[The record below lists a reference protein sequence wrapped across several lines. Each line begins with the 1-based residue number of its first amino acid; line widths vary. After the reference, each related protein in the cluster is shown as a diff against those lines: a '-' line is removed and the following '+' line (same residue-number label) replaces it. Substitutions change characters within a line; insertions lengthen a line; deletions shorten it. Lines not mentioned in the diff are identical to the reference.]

1 MDDTIA
7 QAPDEKIP
15 VNIEDEMRKSYLD
28 YAMSVII
35 GRALPDVRDGF
46 KPVHRRALYAMHEL
60 KNDHDKPYK
69 KSARIVG
76 DVIGKFHPHGESAV
90 YDTIVRMAQDFSL
103 RYTLVDGQGNFGS
116 VDGDPPAAMRYTE
129 IRMSRLAHEMLAD
142 IEKNTVDVGPN
153 YDNSLTEPLVLPCRF
168 PNLLVNGSSGIAV
181 GMATNIPP
189 HNLCEVADGIIAAI
203 KNPEITVEELMEMIP
218 GPDFPTAG
226 FICGREGIRQA
237 YKTGRGIL
245 QMRARAAIEE
255 ARKEKTRIVIT
266 ELPYQV
272 NKARLVEQIAGLV
285 TEKRIEGI
293 ADIRDESDREGIRV
307 VLDLKRGEI
316 ADVILNNLYKYT
328 QMQETFGVIFLA
340 IVHNQPRV
348 LNLRELI
355 DHFIEH
361 RREVVVRRTR
371 FDLDRAEE
379 RAHVL
384 EGLKIALDH
393 LDEMIALIR
402 SSKTPG
408 EAREAMR
415 LRFKLSDVQAQAI
428 LDLRLQKLTG
438 LERQKVLDEYA
449 ETLKLI
455 ARLREILGNDG
466 LVREIIVGEMQ
477 EIRKNFGD
485 ARRTQIIDRVDEISV
500 EELIAEE
507 EMVVTLTH
515 SGYIKRSP
523 LAVYRS
529 QHRGG
534 KGRIGMTV
542 RDEDFV
548 EHLFIASTH
557 DYFLIFTNQGRVHWL
572 KVHEIPQIGV
582 VAKGKALVNF
592 IGMSEGE
599 KMAALIA
606 TKNFPDDRYVVLTT
620 TRGTVKKTALSSFSH
635 PRSGGI
641 IAISIDE
648 GDFLLDA
655 KITDGKADLFLAS
668 NQGKAIRFPET
679 EVRPMGRGAYGV
691 RGMLLR
697 EGDFLV
703 EMDAI
708 QGAGSV
714 LTVTEKGLGK
724 RTPVSDYRVQGRGG
738 MGIINIRTI
747 PRGGNVIGVSV
758 VTDDDEILV
767 VTQFGMMIRMPVGG
781 ISVHGRDTQGVRLI
795 NLEEG
800 DSVVA
805 VAKVVEKEG
814 SEEVP
819 TTEGTRSPS

>member
-1 MDDTIA
+1 MDDTIP

-46 KPVHRRALYAMHEL
+46 KPVHRRVLFAMHEL
-60 KNDHDKPYK
+60 RNDYDKPYK

-76 DVIGKFHPHGESAV
+76 DVIGKFHPHGESAI

-116 VDGDPPAAMRYTE
+116 VDGDPAAAMRYTE
-129 IRMSRLAHEMLAD
+129 IRMSKLAHEMLAD
-142 IEKNTVDVGPN
+142 IEKGTVEFGPN
-153 YDNSLTEPLVLPCRF
+153 YDGSLSEPLVLPCRF
-168 PNLLVNGSSGIAV
+168 PNLLVNGSAGIAV

-189 HNLCEVADGIIAAI
+189 HNLSEVVDGIIATI
-203 KNPEITVEELMEMIP
+203 KNPEITLDELIELIP
-218 GPDFPTAG
+218 GPDFPTSG

-245 QMRARAAIEE
+245 HMRARANIEE
-255 ARKEKTRIVIT
+255 GRKDKTRIVIT
-266 ELPYQV
+266 EIPYQV
-272 NKARLVEQIAGLV
+272 NKSRLVEQIAALV
-285 TEKRIEGI
+285 MEKRIEGI
-293 ADIRDESDREGIRV
+293 ADIRDESAREGIRI
-307 VLDLKRGEI
+307 VLELKRGEI
-316 ADVILNNLYKYT
+316 ADVILNNLFKYT

-340 IVHNQPRV
+340 IVHNRPRV

-361 RREVVVRRTR
+361 RHEVILRRTQ
-371 FDLDRAEE
+371 FDLDRAED
-379 RAHVL
+379 RAHIL

-402 SSKTPG
+402 AAKTPG
-408 EAREAMR
+408 EAKEAMR
-415 LRFKLSDVQAQAI
+415 LRFKLSDLQAQAI

-438 LERQKVLDEYA
+438 LERQKVMDEYA
-449 ETLKLI
+449 EILKLI
-455 ARLREILGNDG
+455 ARLREILGNEG
-466 LVREIIVGEMQ
+466 LVREIIVEEMQ
-477 EIRKNFGD
+477 EIKKTFGD
-485 ARRTQIIDRVDEISV
+485 ARRTQIIDRVDDISV

-557 DYFLIFTNQGRVHWL
+557 AYFLIFTNKGRVHWL
-572 KVHEIPQIGV
+572 KVHEIPQIAAA
-582 VAKGKALVNF
+582 AKGKGLVNF
-592 IGMSEGE
+592 IGMAEGE

-606 TKNFPDDRYVVLTT
+606 TKDFPDDRYVVLAT
-620 TRGTVKKTALSSFSH
+620 TRGTVKKTALSAFSH

-641 IAISIDE
+641 IALSIDE
-648 GDFLLDA
+648 GDSLLDA
-655 KITDGKADLFLAS
+655 MITDGKADLFLAS
-668 NQGKAIRFPET
+668 NHGKAIRFSES
-679 EVRPMGRGAYGV
+679 EVRSMGRGAYGV

-703 EMDAI
+703 EMDAVRGGGHI
-708 QGAGSV
+708 

-738 MGIINIRTI
+738 MGIINIRTTA
-747 PRGGNVIGVSV
+747 RGGNVIGVRE
-758 VTDDDEILV
+758 VTEDDQIMV
-767 VTQFGMMIRMPVGG
+767 VTQFGMMIRMAVGG
-781 ISVHGRDTQGVRLI
+781 ISIHGRDTQGVRLI

-814 SEEVP
+814 PEEAP
-819 TTEGTRSPS
+819 STEGTGSSS

>member
-1 MDDTIA
+1 MDDKTSP
-7 QAPDEKIP
+7 APDEKIP
-15 VNIEDEMRKSYLD
+15 VNIEDEMRTSYLD

-46 KPVHRRALYAMHEL
+46 KPVHRRVLYAMHEL
-60 KNDHDKPYK
+60 KNDFDKPYK

-76 DVIGKFHPHGESAV
+76 DVIGKFHPHGEAAV
-90 YDTIVRMAQDFSL
+90 YDTIVRLAQDFSL
-103 RYTLVDGQGNFGS
+103 RYPLVDGQGNFGS

-129 IRMSRLAHEMLAD
+129 IRMSKLAHEMLAD
-142 IEKNTVDVGPN
+142 IERNTVDHGPN
-153 YDNSLTEPLVLPCRF
+153 YDGSLTEPLVMPSRF

-189 HNLCEVADGIIAAI
+189 HNLGEIAAGIIATI
-203 KNPEITVEELMEMIP
+203 KNPDITIEELNQLIP

-245 QMRARAAIEE
+245 QMRARAKTEE
-255 ARKEKTRIVIT
+255 VRKEKTRIVVT
-266 ELPYQV
+266 EIPYQV
-272 NKARLVEQIAGLV
+272 NKARLIEQIARLV

-293 ADIRDESDREGIRV
+293 ADIRDESDRDGIRI
-307 VLDLKRGEI
+307 VLELKRGEI

-361 RREVVVRRTR
+361 RREVIVRRTQY
-371 FDLDRAEE
+371 DLNRAEE
-379 RAHVL
+379 RAHIL

-402 SSKTPG
+402 AAKTPS
-408 EAREAMR
+408 EAKEAMR
-415 LRFKLSDVQAQAI
+415 LRFKLSDLQAQAI
-428 LDLRLQKLTG
+428 LDMRLQKLTG
-438 LERQKVLDEYA
+438 LERQKVLDEYT
-449 ETLKLI
+449 ETLKEI
-455 ARLREILGNDG
+455 ARYREILGNES
-466 LVREIIVGEMQ
+466 LVREIIVTEMQ
-477 EIRKNFGD
+477 EIKTQFAD
-485 ARRTQIIDRVDEISV
+485 ARRTQIIERAEEISV

-523 LAVYRS
+523 LSVYRA

-542 RDEDFV
+542 REEDFV

-557 DYFLIFTNQGRVHWL
+557 AYFLIFTNKGRVHWL
-572 KVHEIPQIGV
+572 KVHEIPQIGT
-582 VAKGKALVNF
+582 AARGKALVNF
-592 IGMSEGE
+592 IEMSEGE

-606 TKNFPDDRYVVLTT
+606 TKEFPDTKYVVLSTI
-620 TRGTVKKTALSSFSH
+620 RGTVKKTALSAFCH
-635 PRSGGI
+635 PRAGGI
-641 IAISIDE
+641 IALSIDE

-655 KITDGKADLFLAS
+655 KITDGRADLFMAS
-668 NQGKAIRFPET
+668 NQGKAIRFPES
-679 EVRPMGRGAYGV
+679 EVRPMGRSARGV

-708 QGAGSV
+708 GGTGHI
-714 LTVTEKGLGK
+714 LTVTERGLGK
-724 RTPVSDYRVQGRGG
+724 RTPVGEYRVQGRGG
-738 MGIINIRTI
+738 MGIINIRTTEK
-747 PRGGNVIGVSV
+747 GGNVIGVSEV
-758 VTDDDEILV
+758 MEDDEILV
-767 VTQFGMMIRMPVGG
+767 MTQFGMLIRMAVNG

-795 NLEEG
+795 NLEGG

-805 VAKVVEKEG
+805 VAKVVEK
-814 SEEVP
+814 V
-819 TTEGTRSPS
+819 TE

>member
-1 MDDTIA
+1 MDDTTA
-7 QAPDEKIP
+7 QSPDEKIP
-15 VNIEDEMRKSYLD
+15 VNIEDEMRRSYLD

-46 KPVHRRALYAMHEL
+46 KPVHRRVLYAMHEL

-76 DVIGKFHPHGESAV
+76 DVIGKFHPHGEAAV
-90 YDTIVRMAQDFSL
+90 YDTIVRMAQEFSL
-103 RYTLVDGQGNFGS
+103 RYPLVDGQGNFGS

-129 IRMSRLAHEMLAD
+129 IRMAKLAHEMLAD
-142 IEKNTVDVGPN
+142 IEKNTVDLGPN
-153 YDNSLTEPLVLPCRF
+153 YDASLTEPLVLPSRF

-189 HNLCEVADGIIAAI
+189 HNMTEVSDAVIATI
-203 KNPEITVEELMEMIP
+203 KNPEITIDELMEMIP

-245 QMRARAAIEE
+245 QMRARANIEE
-255 ARKEKTRIVIT
+255 GRGGKTRIVVT
-266 ELPYQV
+266 EIPYQV
-272 NKARLVEQIAGLV
+272 NKARLVEQIATLV
-285 TEKRIEGI
+285 TDKRIEGI
-293 ADIRDESDREGIRV
+293 ADIRDESNREGMRV

-316 ADVILNNLYKYT
+316 ADVILNNLFKYT

-361 RREVVVRRTR
+361 RREVIVRRTR
-371 FDLDRAEE
+371 YDLQRAEE
-379 RAHVL
+379 RAHIL

-402 SSKTPG
+402 AAKTPG
-408 EAREAMR
+408 EAKEAMR

-455 ARLREILGNDG
+455 ARLKEILGNDR
-466 LVREIIVGEMQ
+466 LVRELIIEEIQ
-477 EIRKNFGD
+477 EIRKTFGD
-485 ARRTQIIDRVDEISV
+485 ARRTQIIDRVDDISV

-523 LAVYRS
+523 LVVYRS

-557 DYFLIFTNQGRVHWL
+557 DYFLIFTNKGRVHWL

-582 VAKGKALVNF
+582 AAKGKALVNF
-592 IGMSEGE
+592 IGTSEGE

-620 TRGTVKKTALSSFSH
+620 TRGTVKKTALSAFSH

-641 IAISIDE
+641 IALSIDE
-648 GDFLLDA
+648 GDALLDA
-655 KITDGKADLFLAS
+655 KITDGKTDLFLAS

-708 QGAGSV
+708 RAAGSI

-724 RTPVSDYRVQGRGG
+724 RTPVSEYRVQGRGG

-747 PRGGNVIGVSV
+747 PKGGSVIAVSV
-758 VTDDDEILV
+758 VTDDDQIMV
-767 VTQFGMMIRMPVGG
+767 VTQFGMMIRMAVSG
-781 ISVHGRDTQGVRLI
+781 ISVHGRDTQGVRII
-795 NLEEG
+795 NLDEG

-805 VAKVVEKEG
+805 VAKVVEKEA
-814 SEEVP
+814 ELVP
-819 TTEGTRSPS
+819 APPGRE

>member
-1 MDDTIA
+1 MDETTTP
-7 QAPDEKIP
+7 QPPDERIP
-15 VNIEDEMRKSYLD
+15 VNIEDEMRRSYLD

-35 GRALPDVRDGF
+35 GRALPDIRDGF

-60 KNDHDKPYK
+60 NNTYDKPYK
-69 KSARIVG
+69 KSARVVG
-76 DVIGKFHPHGESAV
+76 DVIGKFHPHGEAAV

-103 RYTLVDGQGNFGS
+103 RYPLVDGQGNFGS

-129 IRMSRLAHEMLAD
+129 VRMSKLAHEMLAD
-142 IEKNTVDVGPN
+142 IEKNTVDSGPN
-153 YDNSLTEPLVLPCRF
+153 YDGSLTEPLVLPSRF

-189 HNLCEVADGIIAAI
+189 HNLAEVCDAVIATI
-203 KNPEITVEELMEMIP
+203 KDPEITVDELMEHIP

-226 FICGREGIRQA
+226 FICGRGGIRQA

-245 QMRARAAIEE
+245 QMRARAGVEE
-255 ARKEKTRIVIT
+255 AKKDKTRIVIT
-266 ELPYQV
+266 EIPYQV
-272 NKARLVEQIAGLV
+272 NKARLIEQIAGLV

-328 QMQETFGVIFLA
+328 QMQETFGIIFLA
-340 IVHNQPRV
+340 IVHNQPRI

-361 RREVVVRRTR
+361 RREVIIRRTQ
-371 FDLDRAEE
+371 FELARAEE
-379 RAHVL
+379 RAHIL
-384 EGLKIALDH
+384 EGLKIALDN
-393 LDEMIALIR
+393 LDAIIALIR
-402 SSKTPG
+402 SAKTPG
-408 EAREAMR
+408 EAKEAMR

-428 LDLRLQKLTG
+428 LDLRLQKLTS

-449 ETLKLI
+449 EVLKNI
-455 ARLREILGNDG
+455 ARFREILGNEQ
-466 LVREIIVGEMQ
+466 LVRELVVGEMQ
-477 EIRKNFGD
+477 EIKKHFADR
-485 ARRTQIIDRVDEISV
+485 RRTQIIDQTEEISM

-523 LAVYRS
+523 LVVYRA
-529 QHRGG
+529 QNRGG

-548 EHLFIASTH
+548 EHLFVASTH
-557 DYFLIFTNQGRVHWL
+557 DYFLIFTNKGRVHWI
-572 KVHEIPQIGV
+572 KVHEIPQIGIA
-582 VAKGKALVNF
+582 AKGKALVNF
-592 IGMSEGE
+592 IGMGEGE

-606 TKNFPDDRYVVLTT
+606 TRDFPDDRYLVLAT
-620 TRGTVKKTALSSFSH
+620 TRGTVKKTALSAFSH

-641 IAISIDE
+641 IALSIDE
-648 GDFLLDA
+648 GDSLLDA
-655 KITDGKADLFLAS
+655 LVTDGQADLFLAS
-668 NQGKAIRFPET
+668 NQGKAIRFSES

-691 RGMLLR
+691 RGMMMR
-697 EGDFLV
+697 QDDFLV

-708 QGAGSV
+708 LGKEGYI
-714 LTVTEKGLGK
+714 LTVTERGLGK
-724 RTPVSDYRVQGRGG
+724 RTPVEEYRVQGRGG
-738 MGIINIRTI
+738 MGIINIRTSE
-747 PRGGNVIGVSV
+747 RGGNVIGVCEV
-758 VTDDDEILV
+758 QDDDQIMV
-767 VTQFGMMIRMPVGG
+767 VTQFGMMIRMAVSG

-805 VAKVVEKEG
+805 VAKVVEKDEA
-814 SEEVP
+814 
-819 TTEGTRSPS
+819 

>member
-1 MDDTIA
+1 MDDTTA

-46 KPVHRRALYAMHEL
+46 KPVHRRVLFAMHEL
-60 KNDHDKPYK
+60 RNDHDKPYK

-76 DVIGKFHPHGESAV
+76 DVIGKYHPHGESAV

-103 RYTLVDGQGNFGS
+103 RYPLVDGQGNFGS

-129 IRMSRLAHEMLAD
+129 IRMSKLAHEMLAD
-142 IEKNTVDVGPN
+142 IEKNTVEQGPN
-153 YDNSLTEPLVLPCRF
+153 YDGSLTEPLVLPCRF

-189 HNLCEVADGIIAAI
+189 HNLSEVADGIIAAI
-203 KNPEITVEELMEMIP
+203 KNPEITIDELMEFIP

-237 YKTGRGIL
+237 YRTGRGIL
-245 QMRARAAIEE
+245 PMRARASIEE
-255 ARKEKTRIVIT
+255 GRKDKTRIVIT

-293 ADIRDESDREGIRV
+293 SDIRDESDREGMRV
-307 VLDLKRGEI
+307 VLDLRRGEI
-316 ADVILNNLYKYT
+316 ADVILNNLFKYT

-348 LNLRELI
+348 MNLRELI

-361 RREVVVRRTR
+361 RREVILRRTQ

-379 RAHVL
+379 KAHIL

-402 SSKTPG
+402 SAKTPG
-408 EAREAMR
+408 EAKEAMR
-415 LRFKLSDVQAQAI
+415 LRFKLTDVQAQAI

-455 ARLREILGNDG
+455 ARLKEILGNER
-466 LVREIIVGEMQ
+466 LVREIIVE
-477 EIRKNFGD
+477 EIEEIKKTFGD
-485 ARRTQIIDRVDEISV
+485 ARRTQIIDRVDDISA

-515 SGYIKRSP
+515 TGYVKRSP
-523 LAVYRS
+523 LAVYRA

-557 DYFLIFTNQGRVHWL
+557 DYFLIFTNKGRVHWL
-572 KVHEIPQIGV
+572 KVHEIPQIGAA
-582 VAKGKALVNF
+582 AKGKALVNF
-592 IGMSEGE
+592 IGMVEGE

-606 TKNFPDDRYVVLTT
+606 TKNFPDDRYVVLAT
-620 TRGTVKKTALSSFSH
+620 TRGTVKKTALSAFSH
-635 PRSGGI
+635 PRAGGI
-641 IAISIDE
+641 IALSIDE
-648 GDFLLDA
+648 GDSLLAA

-668 NQGKAIRFPET
+668 NQGKAIRFPEV

-708 QGAGSV
+708 REGGHI

-724 RTPVSDYRVQGRGG
+724 RTPLEDYRVQGRGG
-738 MGIINIRTI
+738 MGIINIRTTE
-747 PRGGNVIGVSV
+747 RGGNVVGVSE
-758 VTDDDEILV
+758 VTEDDQIMV
-767 VTQFGMMIRMPVGG
+767 VTQFGMMIRMPVSG
-781 ISVHGRDTQGVRLI
+781 ISTHGRDTQGVRLI

-805 VAKVVEKEG
+805 VAKVVEKDG
-814 SEEVP
+814 D
-819 TTEGTRSPS
+819 

>member
-1 MDDTIA
+1 MDETTTP
-7 QAPDEKIP
+7 QPPDERIP
-15 VNIEDEMRKSYLD
+15 VNIEDEMRRSYLD

-35 GRALPDVRDGF
+35 GRALPDIRDGF

-60 KNDHDKPYK
+60 NDTYDKPYK
-69 KSARIVG
+69 KSARVVG
-76 DVIGKFHPHGESAV
+76 DVIGKFHPHGEAAV

-103 RYTLVDGQGNFGS
+103 RYPLVDGQGNFGS

-129 IRMSRLAHEMLAD
+129 VRMSKLAHEMLAD
-142 IEKNTVDVGPN
+142 IEKNTVDSGPN
-153 YDNSLTEPLVLPCRF
+153 YDGSLTEPLVLPSRF

-189 HNLCEVADGIIAAI
+189 HNLAEVCDAVIATI
-203 KNPEITVEELMEMIP
+203 KDPEITVDELMEHIP

-226 FICGREGIRQA
+226 FICGRGGIRQA

-245 QMRARAAIEE
+245 QMRARAGVEE
-255 ARKEKTRIVIT
+255 AKKDKTRIVIT
-266 ELPYQV
+266 EIPYQV
-272 NKARLVEQIAGLV
+272 NKARLIEQIAGLV

-328 QMQETFGVIFLA
+328 QMQETFGIIFLA
-340 IVHNQPRV
+340 IVHNQPRI

-361 RREVVVRRTR
+361 RREVIIRRTQ
-371 FDLDRAEE
+371 FELARAEE
-379 RAHVL
+379 RAHIL
-384 EGLKIALDH
+384 EGLKIALDN
-393 LDEMIALIR
+393 LDAIIALIR
-402 SSKTPG
+402 SAKTPG
-408 EAREAMR
+408 EAKEAMR

-428 LDLRLQKLTG
+428 LDLRLQKLTS

-449 ETLKLI
+449 EVLKNI
-455 ARLREILGNDG
+455 ARFREILGNEQ
-466 LVREIIVGEMQ
+466 LVRELVVGEMQ
-477 EIRKNFGD
+477 EIKKHFADR
-485 ARRTQIIDRVDEISV
+485 RRTQIIDQTEEISM

-523 LAVYRS
+523 LVVYRA
-529 QHRGG
+529 QNRGG

-548 EHLFIASTH
+548 EHLFVASTH
-557 DYFLIFTNQGRVHWL
+557 DYFLIFTNKGRVHWI
-572 KVHEIPQIGV
+572 KVHEIPQIGIA
-582 VAKGKALVNF
+582 AKGKALVNF
-592 IGMSEGE
+592 IGMGEGE

-606 TKNFPDDRYVVLTT
+606 TRDFPDDRYLVLAT
-620 TRGTVKKTALSSFSH
+620 TRGTVKKTALSAFSH

-641 IAISIDE
+641 IALSIDE
-648 GDFLLDA
+648 GDSLLDA
-655 KITDGKADLFLAS
+655 LVTDGQADLFLAS
-668 NQGKAIRFPET
+668 NQGKAIRFSES

-691 RGMLLR
+691 RGMMMR
-697 EGDFLV
+697 QDDFLV

-708 QGAGSV
+708 LGKEGYI
-714 LTVTEKGLGK
+714 LTVTERGLGK
-724 RTPVSDYRVQGRGG
+724 RTPVEEYRVQGRGG
-738 MGIINIRTI
+738 MGIINIRTSE
-747 PRGGNVIGVSV
+747 RGGNVIGVCEV
-758 VTDDDEILV
+758 QDDDQIMV
-767 VTQFGMMIRMPVGG
+767 VTQFGMMIRMAVSG

-805 VAKVVEKEG
+805 VAKVVEKDEA
-814 SEEVP
+814 
-819 TTEGTRSPS
+819 